1 VSAESVSG
9 RAAPGDPVSS
19 SESRR
24 IFGEPSEVDRPIFI
38 VGCPRSGTSI
48 LRVILDSHPRIS
60 SGREEATL
68 YWLER
73 LDSKSAT
80 TRRGA
85 YGLTEEAWHELVRQL
100 VGAQQMTYAQSQHK
114 TRWALKFP
122 ELALTIP
129 WIDKI
134 YPDSQVIHIVRD
146 PRDVIASSHRLFGKD
161 RTINYGERWVRYI
174 ECAERDGR
182 YLGAGRFKTIR
193 YEDLVTTPEPVLREL
208 LEWLGERWNDDVLW
222 PYGRTHEYP
231 VTAKPWKRKESI
243 NAGSVGKGRGNTG
256 FLPLLYVWLAGKDL
270 LAEFGYDVSLTELL
284 HTG

>member
-1 VSAESVSG
+1 MSAESVSG
-9 RAAPGDPVSS
+9 RAKSENAVPGAEP
-19 SESRR
+19 RR

-73 LDSKSAT
+73 LDTEPAVS
-80 TRRGA
+80 RRAA
-85 YGLTEEAWHELVRQL
+85 YGLTEEVWHELVRQFI
-100 VGAQQMTYAQSQHK
+100 GEQQMTYAQSQHK

-129 WIDKI
+129 WIDKV
-134 YPDSQVIHIVRD
+134 YPKSQIIHIVRD
-146 PRDVIASSHRLFGKD
+146 PRDVIASSHRQFGKD
-161 RTINYGERWVRYI
+161 RSIRYGERWVRYI
-174 ECAERDGR
+174 EYAERDGHD
-182 YLGAGRFKTIR
+182 LGSARFKTIR

-208 LEWLGERWNDDVLW
+208 LGWLGEDWNDDVLW
-222 PYGRTHEYP
+222 PYGRTHEHP
-231 VTAKPWKRKESI
+231 VIAKPLKRKDSI
-243 NAGSVGKGRGNTG
+243 HAGSVGKGRGNTG

-270 LAEFGYDVSLTELL
+270 LDKFDYDVKLTELL
-284 HTG
+284 HI